1 VRGGKLPRAPF
12 VLVTQ
17 QRLSDPV
24 RQLCPERAILH
35 NSVLVVWFF
44 KPDMGFEL
52 RGQMEPTMKKQQVS
66 VFLVLL
72 IVLSLGVLPVGG
84 ASKEMIQLQTQVQ
97 ALQDQM
103 TQMQQSFNERMGV
116 MKNLMDQNT
125 DSMNKVTAAIT
136 ALQVSLEKVQSD
148 GSGRTEQLSGQI
160 QSLNDSVDELKAR
173 LAKVSKQLDDL
184 QAGQQ
189 NQAAAQATQ
198 QAQQQALAQAPP
210 PDVLYNNALRD
221 YNAGKNDLASQ
232 EFSDYL
238 KFYPSTDLA
247 GNAYFYLAEINY
259 KQGNFQNAVKNYDQ
273 VLQNFPTGN
282 KAPAADLK
290 KGLSLIELGQKEDG
304 IAELKHVVQRYP
316 HSNEAMQARERLRK
330 LAFPAKEGAR
340 Q

>member
-1 VRGGKLPRAPF
+1 
-12 VLVTQ
+12 
-17 QRLSDPV
+17 
-24 RQLCPERAILH
+24 
-35 NSVLVVWFF
+35 
-44 KPDMGFEL
+44 
-52 RGQMEPTMKKQQVS
+52 MEPTMKIRQS
-66 VFLVLL
+66 SMLLVL
-72 IVLSLGVLPVGG
+72 VMVFALGVLPVGG

-116 MKNLMDQNT
+116 MKSLMDQNT

-136 ALQVSLEKVQSD
+136 ALQGSLEKLETD
-148 GSGRTEQLSGQI
+148 NTAKTEQLSGQI

-173 LAKVSKQLDDL
+173 LAKIGKQLDDI

-189 NQAAAQATQ
+189 NQAATQAAQ

-221 YNAGKNDLASQ
+221 YNAGKNDLSSQ
-232 EFSDYL
+232 EFSDYI

-259 KQGNFQNAVKNYDQ
+259 KQGNFQAAVKNYDQ

-282 KAPAADLK
+282 KAAAADLK

-304 IAELKHVVQRYP
+304 IALLKHVVQRYP
-316 HSNEAMQARERLRK
+316 RSNEALQARERLRK
-330 LAFPAKEGAR
+330 LAFPASSGAR

>member
-1 VRGGKLPRAPF
+1 VVRRFRPGPA
-12 VLVTQ
+12 V
-17 QRLSDPV
+17 
-24 RQLCPERAILH
+24 
-35 NSVLVVWFF
+35 
-44 KPDMGFEL
+44 EL
-52 RGQMEPTMKKQQVS
+52 YGQMEPTMKKQQYPV
-66 VFLVLL
+66 VLILL
-72 IVLSLGVLPVGG
+72 IVLALSVRPAGG

-116 MKNLMDQNT
+116 MKSLMDQNT

-136 ALQVSLEKVQSD
+136 ALQGSLEKLQAD
-148 GSGRTEQLSGQI
+148 GSGRTDQLSGQI

-173 LAKVSKQLDDL
+173 VAKVGKQLDDI

-189 NQAAAQATQ
+189 NQAAAQAAQ

-221 YNAGKNDLASQ
+221 YNAGKNDLAAQ
-232 EFSDYL
+232 EFSDYI
-238 KFYPSTDLA
+238 KFYASTDLA

-259 KQGNFQNAVKNYDQ
+259 KQGNFQGAVKNYDQ

-282 KAPAADLK
+282 KAAAAALK
-290 KGLSLIELGQKEDG
+290 KGFSLIELGQNEDG
-304 IAELKHVVQRYP
+304 IAILKHVVQRYP
-316 HSNEAMQARERLRK
+316 HSNEALQAREKLRK
-330 LAFPAKEGAR
+330 LAFPAKDGAR

>member
-1 VRGGKLPRAPF
+1 
-12 VLVTQ
+12 
-17 QRLSDPV
+17 
-24 RQLCPERAILH
+24 
-35 NSVLVVWFF
+35 
-44 KPDMGFEL
+44 
-52 RGQMEPTMKKQQVS
+52 MEPTMKTQRHL
-66 VFLVLL
+66 FPPVLL
-72 IVLSLGVLPVGG
+72 MVLSITIQPAFA

-116 MKNLMDQNT
+116 MKSLMDQNT
-125 DSMNKVTAAIT
+125 DSMNKVTAAVT
-136 ALQVSLEKVQSD
+136 ALQGSLEKLQTD
-148 GSGRTEQLSGQI
+148 NSGKTDQLSGQI
-160 QSLNDSVDELKAR
+160 QSLNDSIDELKAR
-173 LAKVSKQLDDL
+173 LAKISKQLDDI

-189 NQAAAQATQ
+189 NQAAAQAAQ
-198 QAQQQALAQAPP
+198 QGQQQARAQAPP

-232 EFSDYL
+232 EFSDYI

-259 KQGNFQNAVKNYDQ
+259 KQGNFEGAVKNYDQ

-282 KAPAADLK
+282 KAASADLK
-290 KGLSLIELGQKEDG
+290 KGLALIELGQNEDG

-316 HSNEAMQARERLRK
+316 HSNEALQAREKLRK
-330 LAFPAKEGAR
+330 LAFPAKDGAR

>member
-1 VRGGKLPRAPF
+1 
-12 VLVTQ
+12 
-17 QRLSDPV
+17 
-24 RQLCPERAILH
+24 
-35 NSVLVVWFF
+35 
-44 KPDMGFEL
+44 
-52 RGQMEPTMKKQQVS
+52 
-66 VFLVLL
+66 
-72 IVLSLGVLPVGG
+72 
-84 ASKEMIQLQTQVQ
+84 MIQLQTQVQ

-116 MKNLMDQNT
+116 MKSLMDQNT

-136 ALQVSLEKVQSD
+136 ALQGSLEKLETD
-148 GSGRTEQLSGQI
+148 NTAKTEQLSGQI

-173 LAKVSKQLDDL
+173 LAKIGKQLDDI

-189 NQAAAQATQ
+189 NQAAAQAAQ

-232 EFSDYL
+232 EFSDYI

-259 KQGNFQNAVKNYDQ
+259 KQGNFQAAVKNYDQ

-282 KAPAADLK
+282 KAAAADLK

-304 IAELKHVVQRYP
+304 IAMLKHVVQRYP
-316 HSNEAMQARERLRK
+316 RSNEAIQAREKLRK
-330 LAFPAKEGAR
+330 LAFPASGGAR

>member
-1 VRGGKLPRAPF
+1 
-12 VLVTQ
+12 
-17 QRLSDPV
+17 
-24 RQLCPERAILH
+24 
-35 NSVLVVWFF
+35 
-44 KPDMGFEL
+44 
-52 RGQMEPTMKKQQVS
+52 MEPTMKTRQYS
-66 VFLVLL
+66 VFLLLL
-72 IVLSLGVLPVGG
+72 IVLLLGVLPVGG

-125 DSMNKVTAAIT
+125 DNMNKVTAAIT
-136 ALQVSLEKVQSD
+136 ALQTSLEKIQSD

-173 LAKVSKQLDDL
+173 LAKASKQLDDI
-184 QAGQQ
+184 QAAQQ
-189 NQAAAQATQ
+189 NQAAAQAAQ

-210 PDVLYNNALRD
+210 PDVLYKNALRD
-221 YNAGKNDLASQ
+221 YNAGKNDLAAQ

-259 KQGNFQNAVKNYDQ
+259 KQGNFEGAVKNYEQ

-282 KAPAADLK
+282 KAAAADLK
-290 KGLSLIELGQKEDG
+290 KGLSLLELGQKEDG

-316 HSNEAMQARERLRK
+316 TSNEAMQARERLRK